1 MHQNCEKLFHYIG
14 YFLNT
19 WELVSKPSW
28 EIKENWMNLT
38 WLWSICMLFNLILRK
53 PSLHNAACQVF
64 PRISL
69 ESCFYYFS
77 LVNFQKPFELSLWNQ
92 YVIDIEIEIKVA
104 CSLPWHSCQQTRFA
118 MHFRYF
124 KVFFIIIKLSRTT
137 LKTLRKI
144 S

>member
-1 MHQNCEKLFHYIG
+1 MHQNCEKLFHYIA

-19 WELVSKPSW
+19 WRLVSKPSW

-77 LVNFQKPFELSLWNQ
+77 LVNFQKPFELGLWNQ
-92 YVIDIEIEIKVA
+92 YVIDIEIGMKVA

-124 KVFFIIIKLSRTT
+124 KVFFIIMKLSRTT

>member
-1 MHQNCEKLFHYIG
+1 MHQNCEKLFHYIA

-19 WELVSKPSW
+19 WRLVSKPSW
-28 EIKENWMNLT
+28 EIKENWMNLI

-77 LVNFQKPFELSLWNQ
+77 LVNFQKPFELGLWNQ
-92 YVIDIEIEIKVA
+92 YVIDIEIGMKVA

-124 KVFFIIIKLSRTT
+124 KVFFIIMKLSRTT

>member
-1 MHQNCEKLFHYIG
+1 MHQNCEKLFHYIA

-19 WELVSKPSW
+19 WRLVSKPSW
-28 EIKENWMNLT
+28 EIKEKLDEFD
-38 WLWSICMLFNLILRK
+38 LAVKYLLFDLILRK

-77 LVNFQKPFELSLWNQ
+77 LVNFQKPFELGLWNQ
-92 YVIDIEIEIKVA
+92 YVIDIEIGIKVA
-104 CSLPWHSCQQTRFA
+104 CSLPWHSCQQTKFA

>member
-1 MHQNCEKLFHYIG
+1 MHQNCEKLFHYNA

-19 WELVSKPSW
+19 WRLMSKPSW
-28 EIKENWMNLT
+28 EIKENWMNLI
-38 WLWSICMLFNLILRK
+38 WLWSICMLLNLILRK

-77 LVNFQKPFELSLWNQ
+77 LVNFQKPFELGLWNQ
-92 YVIDIEIEIKVA
+92 YVIDIEIGIKVA
-104 CSLPWHSCQQTRFA
+104 CSLPWHSCQPTRFA